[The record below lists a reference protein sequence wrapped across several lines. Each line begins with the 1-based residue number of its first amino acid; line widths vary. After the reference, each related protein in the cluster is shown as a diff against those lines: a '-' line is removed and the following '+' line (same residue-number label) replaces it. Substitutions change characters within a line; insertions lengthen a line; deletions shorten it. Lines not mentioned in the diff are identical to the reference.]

1 MRRGPSVPR
10 HGACVPYQDVWDHT
24 TRRAG
29 DALPAHQQAGGI
41 NAGEMLLQ
49 PCANTYECMLAEIA
63 DDAHPEHYGTYMPE
77 QEYLGRF
84 YGTGSVWR
92 HISCR
97 YNFEVDKRE
106 RVPHDHT
113 EEHERLLLSTPD
125 EIVVLHYSGLGCK
138 PWDLLLAVPGDFS
151 SLAVASSAGL
161 RSWAEKLQVT
171 MTKPFKGQVLE
182 GAPQNHCHRRTKKSK
197 YGPGQPKTSR
207 S

>member
-1 MRRGPSVPR
+1 
-10 HGACVPYQDVWDHT
+10 
-24 TRRAG
+24 
-29 DALPAHQQAGGI
+29 
-41 NAGEMLLQ
+41 MLLQ

-161 RSWAEKLQVT
+161 RSWAEKLQAQQAPDNGQMTGYVDSDRIYRAMLEWLLHLVYCGEELQKKGLDIMAVVKEEVT
-171 MTKPFKGQVLE
+171 RVAAREKPARPTSWSGTSS
-182 GAPQNHCHRRTKKSK
+182 N
-197 YGPGQPKTSR
+197 GPK
-207 S
+207 